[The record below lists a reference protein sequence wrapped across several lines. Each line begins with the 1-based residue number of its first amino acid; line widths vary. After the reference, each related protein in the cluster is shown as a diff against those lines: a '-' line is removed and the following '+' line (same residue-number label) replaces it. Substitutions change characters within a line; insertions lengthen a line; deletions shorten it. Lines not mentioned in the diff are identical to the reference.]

1 MKKLCIAIA
10 ALPLFTSLAFAG
22 PDMNAAAKDVCKC
35 LEGPNSQATRF
46 MELAAEAQASGD
58 QSELMSA
65 QDDMRGIME
74 ESSRCFGS
82 LPAKYPEIDKS
93 EDLQQEIMTMAH
105 KQCPNPVF
113 QISMK

>member
-1 MKKLCIAIA
+1 MKKLFIAIT

-46 MELAAEAQASGD
+46 MELAAEAQASGE
-58 QSELMSA
+58 QSELMAA
-65 QDDMRGIME
+65 QDDMKGIME
-74 ESSRCFGS
+74 ETSRCFGA
-82 LPAKYPEIDKS
+82 LPDKYPEIDKS
-93 EDLQQEIMTMAH
+93 EELRQEVMTMAY
-105 KQCPNPVF
+105 KQCPNPAS